1 MLTIGAQGGLS
12 SLVLISYR
20 TICIT
25 IVHRKQTCKSGQKR
39 LNNGFSK
46 FLERVLNSSLQGQAL
61 GGQWMTLS
69 LTKKN
74 MHLSLTLESW
84 LP

>member
-1 MLTIGAQGGLS
+1 MKFRRVFLILIRRGWL
-12 SLVLISYR
+12 LWVLE
-20 TICIT
+20 
-25 IVHRKQTCKSGQKR
+25 KGQKR

-46 FLERVLNSSLQGQAL
+46 FLERVLNSVLQGQAL
-61 GGQWMTLS
+61 GGQWVTLS

-74 MHLSLTLESW
+74 MHLSLTPDSW

>member
-1 MLTIGAQGGLS
+1 MKFRRVFLILTRRGWLLWVLEKGQTRLS
-12 SLVLISYR
+12 
-20 TICIT
+20 
-25 IVHRKQTCKSGQKR
+25 
-39 LNNGFSK
+39 NGFSK

>member
-1 MLTIGAQGGLS
+1 MKFRRVFLILIRRGWL
-12 SLVLISYR
+12 LWVLE
-20 TICIT
+20 
-25 IVHRKQTCKSGQKR
+25 KGQKR

-46 FLERVLNSSLQGQAL
+46 FLERVLNSSPQGQAL

-84 LP
+84 LS